1 MLIVRGIAALGV
13 SAVIA
18 VGTLVAV
25 NHNTNEASK
34 TAKDITQQTLD
45 YQREAMKNAQDA
57 TKATTDA
64 TTAAT
69 DATADADKLV
79 ADANDAA
86 AKAIDSVD
94 DNAALPADA
103 QKQLDAA
110 KAQLEQ
116 K

>member
-1 MLIVRGIAALGV
+1 MYLVRGIAALGV

-57 TKATTDA
+57 TKAS
-64 TTAAT
+64 
-69 DATADADKLV
+69 TADVDVAKAQSDAEELV

-94 DNAALPADA
+94 DDAAIPAEA

>member
-57 TKATTDA
+57 TKAS
-64 TTAAT
+64 
-69 DATADADKLV
+69 TADVDVAKAQSDAEELV

-94 DNAALPADA
+94 DDAAIPAEA

>member
-25 NHNTNEASK
+25 NHSTNEASK

-45 YQREAMKNAQDA
+45 YQREATKNAQDA
-57 TKATTDA
+57 IDA
-64 TTAAT
+64 S
-69 DATADADKLV
+69 TADAGKAQSDADELV
-79 ADANDAA
+79 ANANDAA

-94 DNAALPADA
+94 DDAALPADA

>member
-45 YQREAMKNAQDA
+45 YQRDAMKNAQDA
-57 TKATTDA
+57 TKAATTDVDVA
-64 TTAAT
+64 KAQS
-69 DATADADKLV
+69 DAEELV

-94 DNAALPADA
+94 DNTAIPAEA

>member
-18 VGTLVAV
+18 AGTLVAV

-57 TKATTDA
+57 TKAS
-64 TTAAT
+64 
-69 DATADADKLV
+69 TADVDVAKAQSDAEELV

-94 DNAALPADA
+94 DDAAIPAEA

>member
-25 NHNTNEASK
+25 NHGTNEANQ

-57 TKATTDA
+57 TNAS
-64 TTAAT
+64 
-69 DATADADKLV
+69 TADAAKLQSDADELV
-79 ADANDAA
+79 ANANDAA

-94 DNAALPADA
+94 DNAAIPAEA

-110 KAQLEQ
+110 KVQLEQ

>member
-57 TKATTDA
+57 TNA
-64 TTAAT
+64 
-69 DATADADKLV
+69 ATADVDVAKAQADADALV
-79 ADANDAA
+79 AD
-86 AKAIDSVD
+86 
-94 DNAALPADA
+94 
-103 QKQLDAA
+103 A

>member
-57 TKATTDA
+57 TKAA
-64 TTAAT
+64 TSDVDVAKAQS
-69 DATADADKLV
+69 DADELV
-79 ADANDAA
+79 ANANDAA
-86 AKAIDSVD
+86 AKAIDSVSD
-94 DNAALPADA
+94 DAAIPAEA